1 MLLVELLT
9 AGRIFLTVKISLL
22 KRSAFRGLTL
32 HVLFANPNSFLRVQH
47 VCAKS
52 LGKWGSES
60 ATEAKRGASSAR
72 RGHREMDT
80 HTLAK
85 IRYGIRGAPLRSQAS
100 AR

>member
-1 MLLVELLT
+1 M
-9 AGRIFLTVKISLL
+9 KISLL
-22 KRSAFRGLTL
+22 ENLPSEGWTL

-52 LGKWGSES
+52 LGKWGAES

-72 RGHREMDT
+72 RGQREMDT

-85 IRYGIRGAPLRSQAS
+85 IRYGIRGAPLRSRTS
-100 AR
+100 AQ